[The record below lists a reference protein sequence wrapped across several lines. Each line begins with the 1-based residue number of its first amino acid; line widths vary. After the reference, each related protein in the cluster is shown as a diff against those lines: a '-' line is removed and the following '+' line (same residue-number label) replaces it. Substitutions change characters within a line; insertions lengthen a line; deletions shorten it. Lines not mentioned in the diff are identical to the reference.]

1 MVSKEDVLSFLSD
14 FKTKMEIWGIV
25 FFDDRAKNTKTLS
38 LIEISPMIRNKTI
51 KELKLED
58 YSEGP
63 IQDVVFM
70 GKEMWVFG
78 KIVKQQEIYI
88 KISMGMPNK
97 QTICISFHIAEH
109 PMKYPFKTKK

>member
-1 MVSKEDVLSFLSD
+1 MIAKEDVLSFLSD
-14 FKTKMEIWGIV
+14 FKAKMGIWGII

-38 LIEISPMIRNKTI
+38 LIEISPMERNKII

-70 GKEMWVFG
+70 RNDLWVFG
-78 KIVKQQEIYI
+78 KIVKQQEVYI

-109 PMKYPFKTKK
+109 PMKYPFKTNK